1 MPNATSLKT
10 FLNKGTVQ
18 MPVIIPFS
26 AMAGYSICGTKCAG
40 IGVLSSTF
48 DLTLKYFKL
57 SDSYYTTF
65 SILGGVTGHK
75 MAAPFVDKYNIL
87 IATCDKP
94 TMETD
99 AQAAISVSTLKV
111 EYLAK
116 ILAVGMGAIGIL
128 TSNMISK
135 FENWILNNDL
145 TAYKNCAVKDT
156 CPELVTHDH
165 HDNPEL

>member
-1 MPNATSLKT
+1 MFKVSAIKS

-40 IGVLSSTF
+40 IGALASTF

-65 SILGGVTGHK
+65 SIIGGITGHK
-75 MAAPFVDKYNIL
+75 MAAPFVDKYNAL

-94 TMETD
+94 ASD
-99 AQAAISVSTLKV
+99 AATPTAINLNTIKV
-111 EYLAK
+111 EDLAK

-128 TSNMISK
+128 TSNTISK
-135 FENWILNNDL
+135 FENWLLNNDS
-145 TAYKNCAVKDT
+145 TSYKSCPIKEST
-156 CPELVTHDH
+156 PELIQHDIE
-165 HDNPEL
+165 NPEL